1 MGFLGP
7 CKDSSPSSS
16 SSFKR
21 LALAEPLV
29 GEFAELDE
37 VWVGF
42 IVGFQAGYPGFALPV
57 QHA

>member
-16 SSFKR
+16 SSFKH
-21 LALAEPLV
+21 LVLAEPLV

-37 VWVGF
+37 VWVDF
-42 IVGFQAGYPGFALPV
+42 IMGLQAGYPGFTLPI
-57 QHA
+57 QRA